1 MVDYL
6 PIMFSD
12 SEIRRYSRHTQ
23 LPEVGKQGQE
33 RLKKASVLCIGTG
46 GLSSPAILYLAAAGV
61 GRIGIV
67 DADIVD
73 ETNLQRQILHSES
86 FIGKSKIDSAVNR
99 LKEVNP
105 FVEVE
110 CHETMFSVD
119 NALTIAKGYD
129 LILDGSDNF
138 PTRYLSNDVA
148 FFLNIPNVYASIFKF
163 EGQVSVFAPHL
174 GGPCYRCMLPDPPDP
189 ASAPT

>member
-86 FIGKSKIDSAVNR
+86 FIGKSKIDSAVSR

-110 CHETMFSVD
+110 CHETAVFR
-119 NALTIAKGYD
+119 LL
-129 LILDGSDNF
+129 LILSSSGLTRGSM
-138 PTRYLSNDVA
+138 
-148 FFLNIPNVYASIFKF
+148 
-163 EGQVSVFAPHL
+163 
-174 GGPCYRCMLPDPPDP
+174 C
-189 ASAPT
+189 